1 MNGVDL
7 SALTVP
13 VFTAVFGMGWGACH
27 AVLVRPMKQR
37 LDEMEAR
44 LSTVE
49 AAKDARIAAL
59 EKALN
64 IPAGG

>member
-1 MNGVDL
+1 MMEGVDL

-27 AVLVRPMKQR
+27 AVVVTPMKTR
-37 LDEMEAR
+37 LKDLEDRMSA
-44 LSTVE
+44 VE

-59 EKALN
+59 EAKLTKH
-64 IPAGG
+64 IG